1 MRWQSQE
8 RFPRHSW
15 LKWQKQ
21 MPAQEKVISLA
32 IISQFG
38 PTHQSLPQYSQC
50 FQEEWFSPVQKQN
63 KTNKKRITTS
73 GGCPLDLPFC
83 SERGIGNAGAF
94 LIIAVINTMNTM
106 GTELLPSCSQH
117 QHLLSSAT
125 PPSKVVSN
133 PSSASPSVMLLCNHL
148 KS

>member
-1 MRWQSQE
+1 MRRQSQGC
-8 RFPRHSW
+8 FPHHCW
-15 LKWQKQ
+15 VKWQA
-21 MPAQEKVISLA
+21 PAQEKEISLA

-63 KTNKKRITTS
+63 KTNKKKNNNLMWVP
-73 GGCPLDLPFC
+73 PLELPFC
-83 SERGIGNAGAF
+83 SERGIGSTGAF
-94 LIIAVINTMNTM
+94 LVIAGINTTNST

-117 QHLLSSAT
+117 RHLPSSAT
-125 PPSKVVSN
+125 PPSKAVSI
-133 PSSASPSVMLLCNHL
+133 PSAASPSVMLLCNWL